1 MTDSFTPVA
10 KTEML
15 IRRPVAE
22 VFAAFVDPAITAK
35 FWFSK
40 GSDRLEQGKTVEWA
54 WEMYGFS
61 VPVQV
66 LAIEENQR
74 IFVEWPGEDAPTT
87 IEWTF
92 TTRPDGT
99 TFVTIKNTGFQGEP
113 ASMMAQ
119 AIDATE
125 GFTFVLAG
133 AKAWLEHNVQLNLVA
148 DRHPDGVGGG

>member
-1 MTDSFTPVA
+1 MNAPVMPVA
-10 KTEML
+10 KAEML

-40 GSDRLEQGKTVEWA
+40 GSDRLAQGKEVEWSWA
-54 WEMYGFS
+54 MYGFS
-61 VPVQV
+61 VPVKT

-74 IFVEWPGEDAPTT
+74 ILVEWPGEHAPTT
-87 IEWTF
+87 IEWIF
-92 TTRPDGT
+92 TARPDDT
-99 TFVTIKNTGFQGEP
+99 TFVTIKNTGFHGEP
-113 ASMMAQ
+113 AAVMQQ

-133 AKAWLEHNVQLNLVA
+133 VKAWLEHKVQLNLVA
-148 DRHPDGVGGG
+148 DRHPDGIGG